1 MSWKNNYKRKRQKRN
16 LFNRFY
22 LMNFKKIINNYSR
35 ILLWGF
41 VLLIFYSVIQYNF
54 LNSSEKNNSRKWNEE
69 QIKKL
74 NLEELYKTKDINHS
88 EVDIWILN
96 NTKQTGLAA
105 RIRDCLEKGYNYNQ
119 NKVQGD
125 YNVYKQDNFDDKHRT
140 DLGYIS
146 ELETKIFVHVDTIDN
161 PDFKIQVK
169 DFLSF
174 TGYNHKM
181 VTYHFEKRLQEERD
195 ITIILGDDWNESGK
209 LVNCENIIN

>member
-1 MSWKNNYKRKRQKRN
+1 MRRRSRRRTK
-16 LFNRFY
+16 LFRSFRDFD
-22 LMNFKKIINNYSR
+22 LKKTINNYLY
-35 ILLWGF
+35 IFLWSF
-41 VLLIFYSVIQYNF
+41 VILIFYSIINYNF
-54 LNSSEKNNSRKWNEE
+54 FNSSEELNVDQYNLE
-69 QIKKL
+69 QIKKF
-74 NLEELYKTKDINHS
+74 NLEELYKTKDIKHS

-174 TGYNHKM
+174 TGYNYKM
-181 VTYHFEKRLQEERD
+181 VTYHFEKRLQKERD

>member
-1 MSWKNNYKRKRQKRN
+1 MRRRSKRRAKLFRN
-16 LFNRFY
+16 LRNFN
-22 LMNFKKIINNYSR
+22 LKKTINNYLY
-35 ILLWGF
+35 IFLWSF
-41 VLLIFYSVIQYNF
+41 VILIFYSIINYNF
-54 LNSSEKNNSRKWNEE
+54 FNSSEELNVDQYNLE
-69 QIKKL
+69 QIKKF